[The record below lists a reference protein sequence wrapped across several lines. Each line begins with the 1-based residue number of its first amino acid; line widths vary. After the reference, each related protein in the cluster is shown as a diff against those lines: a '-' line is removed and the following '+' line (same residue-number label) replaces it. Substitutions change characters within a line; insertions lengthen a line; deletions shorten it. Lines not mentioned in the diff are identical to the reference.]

1 MFNFKKQLGNAIQR
15 TVQGK
20 MQNPAKYSLV
30 MFLSDL
36 PVLMYLTSILQHWS
50 QDTVLM
56 EFWVVVTSSIQ
67 VHQNKSGSLY
77 LAIRSKLKKANH

>member
-1 MFNFKKQLGNAIQR
+1 MFSFKKQLGNAIQK

-20 MQNPAKYSLV
+20 MQNPAKYNLV

-36 PVLMYLTSILQHWS
+36 LVLMYLTGVLQHWL

-56 EFWVVVTSSIQ
+56 EFWAVVISSIQ

-77 LAIRSKLKKANH
+77 LAISNKLKKANH